1 MNYEKNAFTLVELL
15 VVIVIL
21 GIVTGLSIPL
31 IRNIR
36 SAQEKKQYE
45 TYRTSLSY
53 ASKVY
58 ADSFSED
65 LFGHDEIACANVSYN
80 QLKAKNLIKD
90 IPIDGVSCAS
100 NDTYV
105 RIVKFEGQYLYLPKI
120 TCGKPQSGGAISKDV
135 EIPEGDINS
144 SLCGLNVPTK
154 IDIKFSPESS
164 HTPNVRRKNITVE
177 FKSPTGIHS
186 DPIIYW
192 AFSDKADF
200 SSIIGEWKQLDID
213 VPSKKKQKAL
223 ILQGNTIS
231 LTKEFI
237 TPKNYSGKLYLVLKI
252 DRLED
257 LGGKNWTTTDTE
269 IVSGGYY
276 AVDNEPPK
284 LNDSKIEYSK
294 PVHRK
299 VIPTLDFEATD
310 NLTSEGNLRMC
321 ISEDT
326 STDNCSKNINDIKKK
341 QNGWVTYKKNKKLPV
356 MNNASNGE
364 NHNIFISIGDQ
375 AGNYVSQQYVYYQS
389 PVDYSIT
396 YSLDGGTHGTSHPS
410 RVDFDEEFT
419 VSHPTKKIKTTFV
432 NHVSGCSVNY
442 SSSTVS
448 ESGKSVNYTFNGWN
462 ITGMDNTTHTF
473 GSRTSTNIKED
484 NVKETKFKGLRH
496 TSNGV
501 VFSATWI
508 PPTITLPKA
517 TKTGYTC
524 VWKSDGIEDKAS
536 GGKYKPAVVG
546 GATERT
552 FTTSCSANVY
562 TISLD
567 MQGGRNGTSKI
578 YEKYNTGWYLDSG
591 AEKLISTIKIPER
604 VGYSFVG
611 YYTNKY
617 GEGTKVVDSNGKI
630 LAKNTTFLSNG
641 TLYAEWKAN
650 IYKVTL
656 NKQGGKNGTS
666 IIYEKYTI
674 NWYLDAQAKD
684 LIASIDIP
692 EKIGYTF
699 EGYFTAIN
707 GGGIQVIDEN
717 GKILSNKTTTF
728 SSNGS
733 LYAKWKANIYKV
745 TLDMQG
751 GNYGTSI
758 IYEKYNTGW
767 YLDNQANNLIS
778 SIDIPEKIGYNF
790 GGYYTETNGEGTKV
804 IDANGKILSNKT
816 TTFLSDGSL
825 YAKWTA
831 KIFNVTLN
839 KQGGEKG
846 TSTIYEKYHT
856 GWYSDNK
863 ANNSISTIN
872 EPIKTGY
879 SFAGYYV
886 EMNGGG
892 IQVINN
898 NGQILDNRTTLFTS
912 NGILYAKWNAR
923 IFAITL
929 DKQGGK
935 NGTSKI
941 YEKYH
946 TGWYSDN
953 KANTPI
959 FSINN
964 PDRIGY
970 SFAGYYEEKNGNGT
984 QIINA
989 SGNILDNLTTKFT
1002 SSESVYARWNANT
1015 FKVEYDANGGTGT
1028 TTSHN
1033 CTYDDDCSL
1042 KTSSFSKSGYKFIG
1056 WKKNNAGNT
1065 LKPKT
1070 SIKNAATSGTVTYYA
1085 QWGKLP
1091 TCSISVT
1098 SPSSPVFN
1106 GWYKTDVS
1114 LRLDVN
1120 DATSYGIG
1128 EIPGLTN
1135 NKTTFVAKKEGALDY
1150 YGYVEN
1156 QYGSYNCRRTIK
1168 IDKTPPSIVQVSRC
1182 YNGNCAKDTHPN
1194 SSAGEN
1200 SFYDAY
1206 WFVWRDRLSGS
1217 PSGGVSDLEGAWFK
1231 VKTSFPNGTENKF
1244 YSGLFHLTSVNEPW
1258 PYSGRGF
1265 TGTLQDVFT
1274 IYADDKKDKPQKISI
1289 YYHLCDAVSNCGSG
1303 TYTYT
1308 VGN

>member
-1 MNYEKNAFTLVELL
+1 MKKNAFTLVELL
-15 VVIVIL
+15 VTIVVL
-21 GIVTGLSIPL
+21 GIITGFSIPL

-36 SAQEKKQYE
+36 ESQTKKQYE

-58 ADSFSED
+58 VDSFSED
-65 LFGHDEIACANVSYN
+65 LFGHDEIACATVSYN

-105 RIVKFEGQYLYLPKI
+105 RIVKFEGQYSYLPKI
-120 TCGKPQSGGAISKDV
+120 TCGKPQTGGAISKDV

-144 SLCGLNVPTK
+144 NLCGLNVPTK
-154 IDIKFSPESS
+154 IDIKFHPESS
-164 HTPNVRRKNITVE
+164 HTPNVRRKNITVD
-177 FKSPTGIHS
+177 FKSPTGINS

-200 SSIIGEWKQLDID
+200 STIIGDWNKLDLDI
-213 VPSKKKQKAL
+213 PSKKKQKAL

-252 DRLED
+252 DRLQD
-257 LGGKNWTTTDTE
+257 LGGKNWTTTDTN

-284 LNDSKIEYSK
+284 LNDSEIKYSD
-294 PVHRK
+294 PVHRQ
-299 VIPTLDFEATD
+299 VIPTLDFKATD

-326 STDNCSKNINDIKKK
+326 ETDNCSKNINDIKKK

-364 NHNIFISIGDQ
+364 THNIFISIGDQ

-396 YSLDGGTHGTSHPS
+396 YNLDGGTHGTNHPS

-419 VSHPTKKIKTTFV
+419 VSHPTKNIKTIFE
-432 NHVSGCSVNY
+432 NKISGVSIDY

-448 ESGKSVNYTFNGWN
+448 KSGKLVNYTFNGWN

-473 GSRTSTNIKED
+473 GSRTSNNTQES

-501 VFSATWI
+501 VFTATWI
-508 PPTITLPKA
+508 PPQITLPKA
-517 TKTGYTC
+517 TKKGYTC
-524 VWKSDGIEDKAS
+524 IWTSPASYTWAS
-536 GGKYKPAVVG
+536 GAKYTPTAVG

-567 MQGGRNGTSKI
+567 MQGGRNGTSNI
-578 YEKYNTGWYLDSG
+578 YEKYNTGWYLDRR
-591 AEKLISTIKIPER
+591 AEELISTIKIPER

-611 YYTNKY
+611 YYTKIH
-617 GEGTKVVDSNGKI
+617 GEGTKVIDSNGKI
-630 LAKNTTFLSNG
+630 LAKNTTFLSDEI
-641 TLYAEWKAN
+641 LYAEWKAN

-666 IIYEKYTI
+666 IIYEKYNI
-674 NWYLDAQAKD
+674 NWYNDAKAKD

-717 GKILSNKTTTF
+717 GKILSDKTTTF
-728 SSNGS
+728 SSDGS
-733 LYAKWKANIYKV
+733 LYAKWEANIYMV

-751 GNYGTSI
+751 GSGGTST

-804 IDANGKILSNKT
+804 IDGNGKILSDKT
-816 TTFLSDGSL
+816 TTFSSDGSL

-831 KIFNVTLN
+831 KIFKVTLN

-846 TSTIYEKYHT
+846 TSNIYEKYHT

-863 ANNSISTIN
+863 AENSISTIT
-872 EPIKTGY
+872 EPIRTGY
-879 SFAGYYV
+879 NFAGYYA
-886 EMNGGG
+886 EMDGGG
-892 IQVINN
+892 IQVIDNT
-898 NGQILDNRTTLFTS
+898 GQILDKRTTLFTS
-912 NGILYAKWNAR
+912 NGIVYAKWNAR

-929 DKQGGK
+929 DKQGGE

-953 KANTPI
+953 KADNPI
-959 FSINN
+959 FSIDN

-989 SGNILDNLTTKFT
+989 SGEILDNRTTKFT

-1015 FKVEYDANGGTGT
+1015 FTVEYDANGGFGT
-1028 TTSHN
+1028 TTAHN
-1033 CTYDDDCSL
+1033 CTYDDACSL
-1042 KTSSFSKSGYKFIG
+1042 KTSSFYKSGYIFIG

-1070 SIKNAATSGTVTYYA
+1070 SIKNATTSGTVTYYA

-1091 TCSISVT
+1091 SCSISVT

-1114 LRLDVN
+1114 LRLDVS

-1128 EIPGLTN
+1128 ASPGLTN
-1135 NKTTFVAKKEGALDY
+1135 NKTTFVATKEGDLDY

-1156 QYGSYNCRRTIK
+1156 QYGSRNCRRSIK
-1168 IDKTPPSIVQVSRC
+1168 IDRTPPSIVQVSRC
-1182 YNGNCAKDTHPN
+1182 YNGNCAKDTHPMSN
-1194 SSAGEN
+1194 PGEN

-1206 WFVWRDRLSGS
+1206 WFVWQDRLSGS
-1217 PSGGVSDLEGAWFK
+1217 PSGGSSDLEGAWFK
-1231 VKTSFPNGTENKF
+1231 VKTSFPNGSENKY
-1244 YSGLFHLTSVNEPW
+1244 YSGLFHLTSANEPW
-1258 PYSGRGF
+1258 PYSGRGY

-1274 IYADDKKDKPQKISI
+1274 IYADDKKDKPQKVSI